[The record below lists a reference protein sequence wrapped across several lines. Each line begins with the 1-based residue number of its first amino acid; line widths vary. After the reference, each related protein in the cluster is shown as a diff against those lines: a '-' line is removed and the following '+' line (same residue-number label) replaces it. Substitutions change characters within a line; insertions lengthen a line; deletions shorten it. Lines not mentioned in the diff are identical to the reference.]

1 MENTTKTTVRGT
13 ARGTTT
19 TLRCCVSGVERPTHP
34 SYPRQRAAALGMS
47 VDQFCSSYIS
57 RGAVKLLRK
66 GKTLAEVR
74 AGLNSSCLDNVD
86 AAVIAAAVNRNR
98 KVKA

>member
-1 MENTTKTTVRGT
+1 
-13 ARGTTT
+13 
-19 TLRCCVSGVERPTHP
+19 
-34 SYPRQRAAALGMS
+34 MS